1 LFLRELGYT
10 NLGGG
15 ARAVDA
21 LLQEGDVER
30 TLLQRWSA
38 SRYAPPSERIADALA
53 ATHAQVRAEQ
63 DAKGEAYRD
72 TQRAKFKP
80 FFQPIPELT
89 RPSSVLRHRVR
100 HHRRPH
106 EAHAPAARGL
116 CDVDRRGAG
125 RVPRAGHP
133 ERHAAW
139 HGATYFMGRALGYL
153 VWRTYDGPALHVT
166 VEGEV
171 VGETDARPLAPRA
184 SSFGIGGRWHPGW
197 KAAQVPR
204 AEGG

>member
-21 LLQEGDVER
+21 LLQEGYVER

-63 DAKGEAYRD
+63 DAKEEAYRD

-80 FFQPIPELT
+80 FFQPVPELT
-89 RPSSVLRHRVR
+89 RPSSITAFAITGGHTKHTHLLPEGFATWTAEEQAACLARVTR
-100 HHRRPH
+100 S
-106 EAHAPAARGL
+106 AARPGTA
-116 CDVDRRGAG
+116 RRTSWGA
-125 RVPRAGHP
+125 RSATSC
-133 ERHAAW
+133 
-139 HGATYFMGRALGYL
+139 GAPT
-153 VWRTYDGPALHVT
+153 T
-166 VEGEV
+166 
-171 VGETDARPLAPRA
+171 APPCR
-184 SSFGIGGRWHPGW
+184 
-197 KAAQVPR
+197 
-204 AEGG
+204 